1 MEEVRFDLFLKKEQD
16 LAKGNLTCEGKEGE
30 LVRRPSIRKKVPL
43 GETREMRLDEILKS
57 SDA

>member
-30 LVRRPSIRKKVPL
+30 FSEKAQYQEKGSTWRNT
-43 GETREMRLDEILKS
+43 GDETR
-57 SDA
+57 

>member
-16 LAKGNLTCEGKEGE
+16 LAKGNLTCKGKEGE

-43 GETREMRLDEILKS
+43 GETREMRLDEILKG